1 MIRLSQRGWN
11 NVIIFTTLILILLF
25 NFSSDFL
32 NRNAE
37 DKAEISTLI
46 PSGWVITTIDYGQD
60 KVERIG
66 QGWRSQSG
74 KLNHEDLTQL
84 VSAWQNAEI
93 ELFDS
98 KLNWQSDT
106 QVIEVWF
113 AGQAE
118 PIEYSFLSL
127 ADKTLVKIDQKF
139 KQQTYLL
146 ISPAFSNLTI
156 DK

>member
-37 DKAEISTLI
+37 DKTAIPALI
-46 PSGWVITTIDYGQD
+46 PSDWVITTIDYGQD
-60 KVERIG
+60 KIERIG
-66 QGWRSQSG
+66 QGWRAQSG
-74 KLNHEDLTQL
+74 KLEHDDLTQL
-84 VSAWQNAEI
+84 VNAWQNAEI

-98 KLNWQSDT
+98 NLNWQTDT
-106 QVIEVWF
+106 QVIQVWF

-118 PIEYSFLSL
+118 PIEYSFLPL
-127 ADKTLVKIDQKF
+127 ADKTLIKIE
-139 KQQTYLL
+139 QQTYLL
-146 ISPAFSNLTI
+146 IHPTFSNLKI